1 MEIKNRQKTLV
12 IVTATIVGLLIA
24 NSVIYAPLKDLWDAR
39 NKRIKTLQDS
49 VEADKS
55 LIRRKTHLQ
64 ARWEHMKKNVLP
76 GNPSL
81 AGSTILKAK
90 DRWESRSG
98 IKVESFSPQMQ
109 AIDDPDTR
117 DVITTLSCR
126 ADASGSMRNLLG
138 FLYEVESDPMGLKLE
153 DVDITTKDNNG
164 QQLALGLT
172 MSGLVLDL
180 PQPDAPVNAST
191 NAAAPSQQP

>member
-12 IVTATIVGLLIA
+12 IIAASIVGLVVA
-24 NSVIYAPLKDLWDAR
+24 NSVIYSPIKGLWDAR
-39 NKRIKTLQDS
+39 NHRIKTLQDA
-49 VEADKS
+49 VQADKS
-55 LIRRKTHLQ
+55 LIRRKAQLQ
-64 ARWEHMKKNVLP
+64 ARWEHMKNNVLP

-81 AGSTILKAK
+81 AGSAILKAK
-90 DRWESRSG
+90 DRWEQRSG

-109 AIDDPDTR
+109 ATDDPDTK

-172 MSGLVLDL
+172 MSGLVLDV
-180 PQPDAPVNAST
+180 PQPDAST
-191 NAAAPSQQP
+191 NAAAPSPHP